1 MDRQSAAAARQECR
15 SLPAGTGVELRS
27 AHISRI
33 LSERP
38 PVPWF
43 EILADNHTAAGGLI
57 PRQLAAVRADY
68 PISLHCVAMS
78 LGGTDP
84 LDIAYL
90 GSIKQL
96 IRRYEPAQV
105 SDHLCFSS
113 HASHQYHDL
122 LPLPYTE
129 EALLHV
135 SDRIRHVQ
143 DFLGVR
149 LLVENVSSYLTYRHS
164 TLTEA
169 EFLAALTDMADCD
182 LLFDVNN
189 AYGNEFNQG
198 VPAGDFLRHLP
209 LERVREIHLAGYEN
223 KGDYLI
229 DAHNNRVSDPVW
241 ALYTDVAKQLPEV
254 PVLIEWDNDLPAL
267 ETLLDEA
274 ERAERVDANS
284 FRILSACQDGRTLA
298 DIADI
303 SRGLH
308 NTLSV
313 TLPRLIR
320 RRWITRFTVDGKNK
334 SREPSDA

>member
-1 MDRQSAAAARQECR
+1 MDRQPATAVQPERCAV
-15 SLPAGTGVELRS
+15 LAGTGLGLRS
-27 AHISRI
+27 AHIARV

-43 EILADNHTAAGGLI
+43 EILADNHTAPGGLI

-68 PISLHCVAMS
+68 PITLHCVGMS
-78 LGGTDP
+78 LGGTEP

-90 GSIKQL
+90 RTIKRL
-96 IRRYEPAQV
+96 IQTYEPVQV

-135 SDRIRHVQ
+135 ADRIQRVQ

-149 LLVENVSSYLTYRHS
+149 VLVENVSSYLTYRHS
-164 TLTEA
+164 TLGEA
-169 EFLAALTDMADCD
+169 EFLAALSDTADCD

-189 AYGNEFNQG
+189 AYVNEINHG
-198 VPAGDFLRHLP
+198 APAGDFLQQLP
-209 LERVREIHLAGYEN
+209 LGRIREIHLAGYED

-241 ALYTDVAKQLPEV
+241 ALYADVIQQLPDV
-254 PVLIEWDNDLPAL
+254 TVLIEWDNDLPAL
-267 ETLLDEA
+267 EILLDEA
-274 ERAERVDANS
+274 ARAER
-284 FRILSACQDGRTLA
+284 
-298 DIADI
+298 
-303 SRGLH
+303 
-308 NTLSV
+308 
-313 TLPRLIR
+313 IR
-320 RRWITRFTVDGKNK
+320 ASCNAAV
-334 SREPSDA
+334 A

>member
-1 MDRQSAAAARQECR
+1 MDRQPATAVQHECSAV
-15 SLPAGTGVELRS
+15 LAGTGLGLRS
-27 AHISRI
+27 AHIARV

-43 EILADNHTAAGGLI
+43 ELLADNHTAPGGLI

-68 PISLHCVAMS
+68 PITLHCVGMS
-78 LGGTDP
+78 LGGTEP

-90 GSIKQL
+90 RTIKRL
-96 IRRYEPAQV
+96 IKTYEPVQV

-129 EALLHV
+129 EALQHV
-135 SDRIRHVQ
+135 SDRIRRVQ

-164 TLTEA
+164 TLAEA
-169 EFLAALTDMADCD
+169 EFLAALTESADCD

-189 AYGNEFNQG
+189 AYVNQINHG
-198 VPAGDFLRHLP
+198 APADDFLKQLP
-209 LERVREIHLAGYEN
+209 LGRIREIHLAGYQD

-241 ALYTDVAKQLPEV
+241 ALYADVVQQLPDV
-254 PVLIEWDNDLPAL
+254 PALIEWDNDIPAL
-267 ETLLDEA
+267 EVLLDEA
-274 ERAERVDANS
+274 TRAEA
-284 FRILSACQDGRTLA
+284 
-298 DIADI
+298 
-303 SRGLH
+303 
-308 NTLSV
+308 
-313 TLPRLIR
+313 IR
-320 RRWITRFTVDGKNK
+320 APYNAAV
-334 SREPSDA
+334 A

>member
-1 MDRQSAAAARQECR
+1 MDRQSAIAVRHQCCSA
-15 SLPAGTGVELRS
+15 LAGTGLGLRS
-27 AHISRI
+27 AHVDRI
-33 LSERP
+33 LSEHP

-43 EILADNHTAAGGLI
+43 EILADNHTAPGGLI

-68 PISLHCVAMS
+68 PISLHCVGMS

-84 LDIAYL
+84 LDFAYL
-90 GSIKQL
+90 GTIKRL
-96 IRRYEPAQV
+96 IQTYQPAQV

-135 SDRIRHVQ
+135 GDRIRRVQ

-164 TLTEA
+164 TLSEA
-169 EFLAALTDMADCD
+169 EFLAALARSADCD

-189 AYGNEFNQG
+189 AYVNEFNQG
-198 VPAGDFLRHLP
+198 APAGDFLRQLP
-209 LERVREIHLAGYEN
+209 LERIREIHLAGYED

-241 ALYTDVAKQLPEV
+241 ALYADVIQQLPDV

-267 ETLLDEA
+267 EVLLDEA
-274 ERAERVDANS
+274 ARAEHLRAAD
-284 FRILSACQDGRTLA
+284 SAALA
-298 DIADI
+298 
-303 SRGLH
+303 
-308 NTLSV
+308 
-313 TLPRLIR
+313 
-320 RRWITRFTVDGKNK
+320 
-334 SREPSDA
+334 